1 MKKKIEKSKMAVTSG
16 LLFYS
21 YISAAICFLEKKFSS
36 KKYSKLQGSK
46 EKINE
51 KIQDGGH
58 FRFSCVLETMRLR
71 EKLFKQK
78 VTQMTRYE

>member
-1 MKKKIEKSKMAVTSG
+1 MKKKKSKNPRWRPLPVCY
-16 LLFYS
+16 FIR
-21 YISAAICFLEKKFSS
+21 ISRQLCFLEKKFRA
-36 KKYSKLQGSK
+36 KLQSSK

-58 FRFSCVLETMRLR
+58 FQFSYILETMRLR